1 MPHMRRRAFWSKEDH
16 ARTYRKG
23 AWAAPND
30 RGAAADK
37 RNETFLRAGSYYQ
50 QMAGSLNLWRRTW
63 KMRVSRISALLIT
76 AMMIP
81 AISGCTTQGSPA
93 PDAVHQIEDDGPAVY
108 DDDPI
113 AVEPQLDEDELDG
126 DSDESNVQ
134 GEIISAEPHKGSAE
148 WKKYLLDLYRI
159 STERQT

>member
-1 MPHMRRRAFWSKEDH
+1 MC
-16 ARTYRKG
+16 
-23 AWAAPND
+23 
-30 RGAAADK
+30 
-37 RNETFLRAGSYYQ
+37 
-50 QMAGSLNLWRRTW
+50 
-63 KMRVSRISALLIT
+63 VSRIPALLIT

-93 PDAVHQIEDDGPAVY
+93 PDAVHQIEDGGSAVY

-134 GEIISAEPHKGSAE
+134 EEIISAEPHKGSA
-148 WKKYLLDLYRI
+148 D
-159 STERQT
+159 

>member
-1 MPHMRRRAFWSKEDH
+1 
-16 ARTYRKG
+16 
-23 AWAAPND
+23 
-30 RGAAADK
+30 
-37 RNETFLRAGSYYQ
+37 
-50 QMAGSLNLWRRTW
+50 
-63 KMRVSRISALLIT
+63 MRVSRISALLIT
-76 AMMIP
+76 AMVVP

-93 PDAVHQIEDDGPAVY
+93 PDAVHQIEDGGSAVY

-148 WKKYLLDLYRI
+148 
-159 STERQT
+159 

>member
-1 MPHMRRRAFWSKEDH
+1 MP
-16 ARTYRKG
+16 
-23 AWAAPND
+23 
-30 RGAAADK
+30 
-37 RNETFLRAGSYYQ
+37 
-50 QMAGSLNLWRRTW
+50 
-63 KMRVSRISALLIT
+63 ALLIT

-81 AISGCTTQGSPA
+81 AVSGCTTQGSPA
-93 PDAVHQIEDDGPAVY
+93 PDAVHQIEDGGSAVY

-148 WKKYLLDLYRI
+148 
-159 STERQT
+159 

>member
-1 MPHMRRRAFWSKEDH
+1 
-16 ARTYRKG
+16 
-23 AWAAPND
+23 
-30 RGAAADK
+30 
-37 RNETFLRAGSYYQ
+37 
-50 QMAGSLNLWRRTW
+50 
-63 KMRVSRISALLIT
+63 MRVSRISALLIT

-93 PDAVHQIEDDGPAVY
+93 PDAVHQIEDDGSAVY

-134 GEIISAEPHKGSAE
+134 GEIISAGDHFGGTA
-148 WKKYLLDLYRI
+148 
-159 STERQT
+159 

>member
-1 MPHMRRRAFWSKEDH
+1 
-16 ARTYRKG
+16 
-23 AWAAPND
+23 
-30 RGAAADK
+30 
-37 RNETFLRAGSYYQ
+37 
-50 QMAGSLNLWRRTW
+50 
-63 KMRVSRISALLIT
+63 MRVSKISALLIT

-93 PDAVHQIEDDGPAVY
+93 PDAVHQIEDDGSAVY

-134 GEIISAEPHKGSAE
+134 GEIISAEPHKGSA
-148 WKKYLLDLYRI
+148 D
-159 STERQT
+159 

>member
-1 MPHMRRRAFWSKEDH
+1 MCVSK
-16 ARTYRKG
+16 
-23 AWAAPND
+23 
-30 RGAAADK
+30 
-37 RNETFLRAGSYYQ
+37 
-50 QMAGSLNLWRRTW
+50 
-63 KMRVSRISALLIT
+63 ISALLIT

-93 PDAVHQIEDDGPAVY
+93 PDAVHQIEDDSSAVY

-134 GEIISAEPHKGSAE
+134 EEIISAEPHKGSA
-148 WKKYLLDLYRI
+148 D
-159 STERQT
+159 

>member
-1 MPHMRRRAFWSKEDH
+1 
-16 ARTYRKG
+16 
-23 AWAAPND
+23 
-30 RGAAADK
+30 
-37 RNETFLRAGSYYQ
+37 
-50 QMAGSLNLWRRTW
+50 
-63 KMRVSRISALLIT
+63 MRVSRISALLIT
-76 AMMIP
+76 AMMVP

-93 PDAVHQIEDDGPAVY
+93 PDAVHQIEDGGSAVY

-148 WKKYLLDLYRI
+148 
-159 STERQT
+159 

>member
-1 MPHMRRRAFWSKEDH
+1 
-16 ARTYRKG
+16 
-23 AWAAPND
+23 
-30 RGAAADK
+30 
-37 RNETFLRAGSYYQ
+37 
-50 QMAGSLNLWRRTW
+50 
-63 KMRVSRISALLIT
+63 MRVSRITALLIT

-93 PDAVHQIEDDGPAVY
+93 PDAVHQIEDGGSAVY

-113 AVEPQLDEDELDG
+113 AVEPQLDEDELDR

-148 WKKYLLDLYRI
+148 
-159 STERQT
+159 

>member
-1 MPHMRRRAFWSKEDH
+1 
-16 ARTYRKG
+16 
-23 AWAAPND
+23 
-30 RGAAADK
+30 
-37 RNETFLRAGSYYQ
+37 
-50 QMAGSLNLWRRTW
+50 
-63 KMRVSRISALLIT
+63 MRVSRISALLIT

-93 PDAVHQIEDDGPAVY
+93 PDAVHQIEDDSSAVY

-134 GEIISAEPHKGSAE
+134 EEIISAEPHKGSAE
-148 WKKYLLDLYRI
+148 
-159 STERQT
+159 

>member
-1 MPHMRRRAFWSKEDH
+1 
-16 ARTYRKG
+16 
-23 AWAAPND
+23 
-30 RGAAADK
+30 
-37 RNETFLRAGSYYQ
+37 
-50 QMAGSLNLWRRTW
+50 
-63 KMRVSRISALLIT
+63 MRVSRISALLIT

-93 PDAVHQIEDDGPAVY
+93 PDAVHQIEDGGSAVY

-134 GEIISAEPHKGSAE
+134 GESISAEPHKGSA
-148 WKKYLLDLYRI
+148 D
-159 STERQT
+159 

>member
-1 MPHMRRRAFWSKEDH
+1 
-16 ARTYRKG
+16 
-23 AWAAPND
+23 
-30 RGAAADK
+30 
-37 RNETFLRAGSYYQ
+37 
-50 QMAGSLNLWRRTW
+50 
-63 KMRVSRISALLIT
+63 MRVSRMPALLIT

-93 PDAVHQIEDDGPAVY
+93 PDAVHQIEDGGSAVY

-113 AVEPQLDEDELDG
+113 AVEPQLDEDELDR

-148 WKKYLLDLYRI
+148 
-159 STERQT
+159 

>member
-1 MPHMRRRAFWSKEDH
+1 
-16 ARTYRKG
+16 
-23 AWAAPND
+23 
-30 RGAAADK
+30 
-37 RNETFLRAGSYYQ
+37 
-50 QMAGSLNLWRRTW
+50 
-63 KMRVSRISALLIT
+63 MRVSKISALLIT

-93 PDAVHQIEDDGPAVY
+93 PDAAHQIEDGGPAVY

-134 GEIISAEPHKGSAE
+134 GEIISAEPHKGSA
-148 WKKYLLDLYRI
+148 D
-159 STERQT
+159 

>member
-1 MPHMRRRAFWSKEDH
+1 
-16 ARTYRKG
+16 
-23 AWAAPND
+23 
-30 RGAAADK
+30 
-37 RNETFLRAGSYYQ
+37 
-50 QMAGSLNLWRRTW
+50 
-63 KMRVSRISALLIT
+63 MRVSRITALLIT

-93 PDAVHQIEDDGPAVY
+93 PDAVHQIEDGGSAVY

-134 GEIISAEPHKGSAE
+134 EEIISAEPHKGSA
-148 WKKYLLDLYRI
+148 D
-159 STERQT
+159 

>member
-1 MPHMRRRAFWSKEDH
+1 MCVSK
-16 ARTYRKG
+16 
-23 AWAAPND
+23 
-30 RGAAADK
+30 
-37 RNETFLRAGSYYQ
+37 
-50 QMAGSLNLWRRTW
+50 
-63 KMRVSRISALLIT
+63 ISALFIT

-93 PDAVHQIEDDGPAVY
+93 PDAVHQIEDGGSAVY
-108 DDDPI
+108 DDDAI

-148 WKKYLLDLYRI
+148 
-159 STERQT
+159 